1 MYNHSRFGAEQR
13 SQGMSARAQRSLR
26 ERYDAQSAV
35 VSRAPGRL
43 ELLGGHTDYNQ
54 GFVCAIAIERS
65 AVVAAAPRDGGLVR
79 VWSEAMGEDACFS
92 LADAEDGA
100 VGTWRDYLAGV
111 IWALRE
117 WGCPVTG
124 ADLVV
129 VSDVPVAGGVSSSA
143 AVEVAYALALTSM
156 AGFTMAPKELALLC
170 QRAENE
176 YVGMR
181 CGILDQFTAVL
192 AGRGQ
197 AMWLDCRSREHRLVP
212 VAGQDL
218 RFVVCDTRKP
228 RELVVSRYNEL
239 RAQCEEA
246 ARLLG
251 VPALRDLDSATLQAK
266 QRLLT
271 ETLTKRVRH
280 VVTENERVQ
289 EGLALLEAG
298 NIAGLGDLLSR
309 IHVSLRDDYE
319 VSCPELEAMREAA
332 LAAPGCHGARLVGA
346 GFGGCVIAVVDTD
359 AVAQFQ
365 AQVAQEYEQAIG
377 MTPVIFATQPG
388 EAAGLLSPQG

>member
-1 MYNHSRFGAEQR
+1 MYNHSRSGADER
-13 SQGMSARAQRSLR
+13 SQRMAARAQRALR
-26 ERYDAQSAV
+26 ERYDAEPAV

-124 ADLVV
+124 ADLIV

-156 AGFTMAPKELALLC
+156 AGFTM
-170 QRAENE
+170 
-176 YVGMR
+176 GMR

-298 NIAGLGDLLSR
+298 DIAGLGDLLSR

-388 EAAGLLSPQG
+388 EAAGLLCRTG